1 MVFNCK
7 LIKVHNKF
15 LYNALLNNNF
25 EILTKQHLLNHFK
38 KYYLMKK
45 KYLLFLLLALTV
57 SCSADFNEPTETIP
71 LENYATHS
79 VQTNAT
85 IGLNSI
91 VSQLVD
97 DYTDIALENTP
108 TTLTQKITLLD
119 SVSLQNTAFLQIKP
133 TGYTLISNNEAQL
146 FLQNYEEEYTA
157 LNISTN
163 VADYFE
169 LIITEDS
176 NLTTIIGWVNAD
188 TILTTNEKQL
198 LHFIINCLDSNP
210 PPDNGDNDW
219 RKKMIVAATL
229 GFNQNTAQAVFNTS
243 LLIVY

>member
-1 MVFNCK
+1 
-7 LIKVHNKF
+7 I
-15 LYNALLNNNF
+15 
-25 EILTKQHLLNHFK
+25 
-38 KYYLMKK
+38 
-45 KYLLFLLLALTV
+45 
-57 SCSADFNEPTETIP
+57 SCSEDFNESAETVS
-71 LENYATHS
+71 LENYATNS
-79 VQTNAT
+79 VQASAP
-85 IGLNSI
+85 ISLNSI
-91 VSQLVD
+91 VSQLVSG
-97 DYTDIALENTP
+97 YTAVVSENTP
-108 TTLTQKITLLD
+108 ATLTQKITLLD
-119 SVSLQNTAFLQIKP
+119 SVSLQNTTFLQIKP

>member
-1 MVFNCK
+1 M
-7 LIKVHNKF
+7 
-15 LYNALLNNNF
+15 
-25 EILTKQHLLNHFK
+25 
-38 KYYLMKK
+38 
-45 KYLLFLLLALTV
+45 
-57 SCSADFNEPTETIP
+57 
-71 LENYATHS
+71 
-79 VQTNAT
+79 QTNAT

>member
-1 MVFNCK
+1 M
-7 LIKVHNKF
+7 F
-15 LYNALLNNNF
+15 LYKTPLFYKLN
-25 EILTKQHLLNHFK
+25 Q
-38 KYYLMKK
+38 
-45 KYLLFLLLALTV
+45 
-57 SCSADFNEPTETIP
+57 
-71 LENYATHS
+71 
-79 VQTNAT
+79 Q
-85 IGLNSI
+85 
-91 VSQLVD
+91 
-97 DYTDIALENTP
+97 
-108 TTLTQKITLLD
+108 
-119 SVSLQNTAFLQIKP
+119 
-133 TGYTLISNNEAQL
+133 AQL